1 VAQLNPFTT
10 ALTRLAEPRR
20 VVPVLLV
27 AIAAIVIAGGLSWR
41 SLAAVCLVA
50 IAWSFAYLDARD
62 RRRVAD
68 ELALVHE
75 QLADT
80 AHRAQ
85 QRADE
90 ISRLAELTQ
99 LLQTCELPEEAY
111 RVIERAAP
119 ALVQRDG
126 ALFVIN
132 NSNTALERRAQWG
145 SFDGLHRSFEPAD
158 CWALRRNRLHDTGRD
173 PSAPHC
179 IHLDGLD
186 AAHSTCVPLIAQG
199 DAIGVLSLIGPPS
212 GADSDGE
219 DDREY
224 EDRLRII
231 TAMSE
236 QIGLSLANLRLR
248 ETLKNQSIRDPLTGL
263 FNRRFLEESLDRE
276 CRRSVRAGRPLSV
289 LMLDIDYFKRFNDT
303 FGHDAGD
310 AVLREVGSVTRSVFR
325 GEDVACRYGG
335 EEFALVLA
343 GTTAEGALQRA
354 NTLRDRVRA
363 ISLTYRH
370 QTLGPLSISVG
381 VATLPLHGVDG
392 LSLLHAADLALY
404 RAKRDGRDRVVI
416 AELSE
421 PSNIASAETGL
432 S

>member
-1 VAQLNPFTT
+1 VAQQNPFTA
-10 ALTRLAEPRR
+10 ALARLAEPRH

-27 AIAAIVIAGGLSWR
+27 AIAAIVVAGGLSWR

-62 RRRVAD
+62 RKRVAE

-75 QLADT
+75 QLADS
-80 AHRAQ
+80 ARRAQ

-90 ISRLAELTQ
+90 IERLAELSQ
-99 LLQTCELPEEAY
+99 LLQTCEVAEEAY

-119 ALVQRDG
+119 ALVQRAG
-126 ALFVIN
+126 ALFVTN
-132 NSNTALERRAQWG
+132 AATTAVERRAKWG
-145 SFDGLHRSFEPAD
+145 PFESRLSFQPSD
-158 CWALRRNRLHDTGRD
+158 CWALRRNRLHDTGPD

-179 IHLDGLD
+179 PHLDTLD
-186 AAHSTCVPLIAQG
+186 ARHSTCVPLIAQG
-199 DAIGVLSLIGPPS
+199 DPIGVLSLVGSAPS
-212 GADSDGE
+212 SGGDALE
-219 DDREY
+219 EH

-231 TAMSE
+231 AAMSE

-248 ETLKNQSIRDPLTGL
+248 ETLRNESIRDPLTGL
-263 FNRRFLEESLDRE
+263 FNRRFLEESLERE

-289 LMLDIDYFKRFNDT
+289 LMLDIDFFKQFNDT

-310 AVLREVGSVTRSVFR
+310 AVLREVGAVTRSMFR

-343 GTTAEGALQRA
+343 DTTAEGAVQRA
-354 NTLRDRVRA
+354 NALRDRVRE
-363 ISLTYRH
+363 ISMTYRR
-370 QTLGPLSISVG
+370 QTLGQLSISVG
-381 VATLPLHGVDG
+381 VATLPLHGIDG
-392 LSLLHAADLALY
+392 ASLIHAADLALY
-404 RAKRDGRDRVVI
+404 RAKRDGRDLVAV
-416 AELSE
+416 AEQPE
-421 PSNIASAETGL
+421 PSTVASAETGL

>member
-1 VAQLNPFTT
+1 MAPQNPFTA
-10 ALTRLAEPRR
+10 ALARLAEPRR

-27 AIAAIVIAGGLSWR
+27 AIAAIVVAGGLSWR

-50 IAWSFAYLDARD
+50 IAWSFTYLDARD

-80 AHRAQ
+80 ARRAER
-85 QRADE
+85 RADE
-90 ISRLAELTQ
+90 IERLAELSQ
-99 LLQTCELPEEAY
+99 LLQMCEVAEEAY

-119 ALVQRDG
+119 ALVQRAG
-126 ALFVIN
+126 ALFLIN
-132 NSNTALERRAQWG
+132 SAGTAVERRARWG
-145 SFDGLHRSFEPAD
+145 TLDSVHLSFEPGD
-158 CWALRRNRLHDTGRD
+158 CWALRRNRLHDTGPD

-179 IHLDGLD
+179 AHLDGLD

-199 DAIGVLSLIGPPS
+199 DPIGVLSLSGPAPAS
-212 GADSDGE
+212 HGDVEE
-219 DDREY
+219 DR
-224 EDRLRII
+224 EDRLRIV

-236 QIGLSLANLRLR
+236 QIALSLANLRLR
-248 ETLKNQSIRDPLTGL
+248 ETLRNQSIRDPLTGL
-263 FNRRFLEESLDRE
+263 FNRRFLEESLERE
-276 CRRSVRAGRPLSV
+276 CRRSVRAGRPLSI
-289 LMLDIDYFKRFNDT
+289 LMLDIDFFKQFNDT

-310 AVLREVGSVTRSVFR
+310 AVLREVGAVTRSVFR

-343 GTTAEGALQRA
+343 DTTAEGALQRA
-354 NTLRDRVRA
+354 NALRDRVRE
-363 ISLTYRH
+363 ISMTFRR

-381 VATLPLHGVDG
+381 IATLPEHGVDG
-392 LSLLHAADLALY
+392 ASLIHAADLALY
-404 RAKRDGRDRVVI
+404 RAKREGRDRVVI
-416 AELSE
+416 AEQPE
-421 PSNIASAETGL
+421 PSSVAGAETGF